1 MTLTG
6 TITLKGGEIIEISDA
21 SLVNNSLSG
30 TMSTCSAS
38 SFDIGTFNAATLQM
52 KIYDDDA
59 LDHEFDGAEIS
70 LSILSESEE
79 GIVTTPIGIYFVDGS
94 KTKRQKNIVQLYAQ
108 DATSKFD
115 VEIGETIKGASY
127 TAHNAIQ
134 AACETAGV
142 TLATTS
148 FSEFPNNSVVFTPS
162 SASVQT
168 LRDLVMWCAQLLCTN
183 AVINRNGE
191 LEIRRARYVAEG
203 GAGSSIIADYESDG
217 SDRVNI
223 TFSDVRTYIKY
234 LSAYSGNT
242 PKEYDSGVDPSDAQA
257 RQGSLSLLKNPI
269 VENLSTEVQ
278 DAVNEAFLEY
288 VDNFAPRNV
297 KAQMFFKPTIE
308 LGNTIRF
315 SGGKVD
321 VRRTIIGV
329 VTGISWRY
337 HGLMTV
343 YCSAPQAVKAVT
355 T

>member
-6 TITLKGGEIIEISDA
+6 TITLKDDTVIEITDA

-30 TMSTCSAS
+30 NMSTCSAS
-38 SFDIGTFNAATLQM
+38 SFDIGTFNAATLQV
-52 KIYDDDA
+52 KIYDDGA
-59 LDHEFDGAEIS
+59 LEHEFDGAEIA

-79 GIVTTPIGIYFVDGS
+79 GVVTTPIGIYFVDGS
-94 KTKRQKNIVQLYAQ
+94 KTKRQKNIVQLHAQ

-115 VEIGETIKGASY
+115 VEIGETIKATAY
-127 TAHNAIQ
+127 TPYNAIL

-148 FSEFPNNSVVFTPS
+148 FSEFPNNSIVFTPS

-168 LRDLVMWCAQLLCTN
+168 LRDLVMWCAQLLCAN

-191 LEIRRARYVAEG
+191 LEIRSARYLAEG

-223 TFSDVRTYIKY
+223 TFSDVRTYVKY
-234 LSAYSGNT
+234 LSAYSGNS
-242 PKEYDSGVDPSDAQA
+242 PKEYDSGVDPSDTQA
-257 RQGSLSLLKNPI
+257 RQGSLSLMKNPI
-269 VENLSTEVQ
+269 IENLSAEAQ
-278 DAVNEAFLEY
+278 DSVNEAFLEY
-288 VDNFAPRNV
+288 IDTFAPRNV
-297 KAQMFFKPTIE
+297 KAQMFLNPAIE

-343 YCSAPQAVKAVT
+343 YCAAPTATKGA
-355 T
+355 